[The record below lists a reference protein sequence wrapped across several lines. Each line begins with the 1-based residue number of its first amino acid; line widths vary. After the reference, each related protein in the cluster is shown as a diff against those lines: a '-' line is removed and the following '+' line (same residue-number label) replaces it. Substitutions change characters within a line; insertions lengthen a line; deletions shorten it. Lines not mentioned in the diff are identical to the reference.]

1 MSIRRPTAPR
11 RLLRLAVCLL
21 AALPA
26 AAQAFSCPALTRVG
40 LSDLGYSSYRDGARF
55 RGTSVAIAEE
65 LGRRT
70 GCRIKLEWFPRGRL
84 FVEFDAGRV
93 DLAMA
98 SQRNAERERSGRFI
112 PYATTR
118 FELLLTKRGGANY
131 ASLADFVAHGKGRLN
146 LTRGVFY
153 PPEVQ
158 HLLERL
164 QRAGRLEYVNDYD
177 VVFKKIIAGRADG
190 TFAPPIIHL
199 LHRRRLGLLDSM
211 QAYAVSETP
220 ARLVGAFVS
229 RASVAR
235 DARDA
240 YADALYEMVADG
252 TVQKIYER
260 ELGAEAGRQV
270 FQNGVAEILAT
281 IRRPQRP

>member
-21 AALPA
+21 AALPPT
-26 AAQAFSCPALTRVG
+26 AQAFSCPALTRVG
-40 LSDLGYSSYRDGARF
+40 LSDLGYSSYRDGARL

-70 GCRIKLEWFPRGRL
+70 GCRIKLAWFPRGRL
-84 FVEFDAGRV
+84 FAEFDAGRV

-98 SQRNAERERSGRFI
+98 SQRSAERERGGRFI

-118 FELLLTKRGGANY
+118 FELLLTKRSGGNY
-131 ASLADFVAHGKGRLN
+131 ASLADFVEHGTARLN

-153 PPEVQ
+153 PADLKGPF
-158 HLLERL
+158 ERL

-199 LHRRRLGLLDSM
+199 LHRRRLGMLNSM
-211 QAYAVSETP
+211 QAFPVSEAP

-240 YADALYEMVADG
+240 YAAALYEMVADG

-260 ELGAEAGRQV
+260 ELGVEAGRQV

>member
-1 MSIRRPTAPR
+1 MPIRRPTAPR

-21 AALPA
+21 AALPPTV
-26 AAQAFSCPALTRVG
+26 QAFSCPALTRVG
-40 LSDLGYSSYRDGARF
+40 LSDLGYSSYRDGARL

-98 SQRNAERERSGRFI
+98 SQRSAERERGGRFI

-118 FELLLTKRGGANY
+118 FELLLTKRSGGNY
-131 ASLADFVAHGKGRLN
+131 ASLADFVEHGTARLN

-153 PPEVQ
+153 PADLKGPF
-158 HLLERL
+158 ERL

-199 LHRRRLGLLDSM
+199 LHRRRLGMLNSM
-211 QAYAVSETP
+211 QAFPVSEAP

-260 ELGAEAGRQV
+260 ELGVEAGRQV

-281 IRRPQRP
+281 IRRPQQP